1 MQIMHMIMLSDI
13 SKSIALIWIKD
24 MSNTIKD
31 ISKSIWR
38 YL

>member
-1 MQIMHMIMLSDI
+1 MQIMYMIMFRDI

-38 YL
+38 YI